1 MKRFK
6 NGSLVWRATMAAAVL
21 ATCVAS
27 ASAQAPRETEIR
39 VLGGPNRFSGPMH
52 SEADLRAMVNANRT
66 QFANVLAIAGL
77 DRISTQV
84 LDTLTTGNIIET
96 SVTPGTHMEW
106 MALKRSGTPGL
117 LRNVRWVGQ
126 QPFEAYQITVEA
138 AGYNYTF
145 VVPKVCGNLALVSR
159 TAAPVVR
166 AEPPPPAPAP
176 PPPPAP
182 VVQAAPPPP
191 PPPAPVVAASRTYP
205 WNVTGFIGSSF
216 AIGTPFAGLNAAQLP
231 IGVNVADGGAT
242 YGFQTAYLWRYVGG
256 EVIGDFAPNFRM
268 SSLALAKDPAVN
280 SWMFNAIGAG
290 TWGWFEPYVSGGIGV
305 VTLRSQT
312 FDDTAIPVVTVQG
325 TLTTA
330 QNTINTS
337 RSHFGSNIGAGFFG
351 YANQWGFRA
360 DIRYYDVTK
369 FSTNN
374 LTNSTVPSDFTQ
386 ALLSGMTYWRAN
398 LGLSFRW

>member
-1 MKRFK
+1 MKQVGV
-6 NGSLVWRATMAAAVL
+6 GSFLQRATLAAAVL
-21 ATCVAS
+21 AMSVVS
-27 ASAQAPRETEIR
+27 ASAQRETEIR

-52 SEADLRAMVNANRT
+52 SVADLHAMVNSNRS
-66 QFANVLAIAGL
+66 QFANVLALAGL
-77 DRISTQV
+77 DNISSQV
-84 LDTLTTGNIIET
+84 LDTLTTGNVIE
-96 SVTPGTHMEW
+96 SAVAPNTHMEW

-117 LRNVRWVGQ
+117 LRNVRWVGPQ
-126 QPFEAYQITVEA
+126 SFEVFQFSVDY
-138 AGYNYTF
+138 AGYSYTF

-166 AEPPPPAPAP
+166 AEPPPPAPEP

-191 PPPAPVVAASRTYP
+191 PAPAPVVAASRTYP
-205 WNVTGFIGSSF
+205 WMATGFIGSSF

-290 TWGWFEPYVSGGIGV
+290 TWGWFEPYVSGGIGG
-305 VTLRSQT
+305 VTMRTQT
-312 FDDTAIPVVTVQG
+312 FDETAIPVVTISGNLV
-325 TLTTA
+325 TA
-330 QNTINTS
+330 QNTINTA
-337 RSHFGSNIGAGFFG
+337 RTHFGSNIGAG
-351 YANQWGFRA
+351 
-360 DIRYYDVTK
+360 
-369 FSTNN
+369 
-374 LTNSTVPSDFTQ
+374 
-386 ALLSGMTYWRAN
+386 
-398 LGLSFRW
+398 

>member
-1 MKRFK
+1 
-6 NGSLVWRATMAAAVL
+6 MAAAVL

-77 DRISTQV
+77 DRISSQV

-182 VVQAAPPPP
+182 VVQAPPPP
-191 PPPAPVVAASRTYP
+191 PPAPAPVVAASRSYP
-205 WNVTGFIGSSF
+205 WMATGFIGSSF

-231 IGVNVADGGAT
+231 IGVNVSDGGAT
-242 YGFQTAYLWRYVGG
+242 YGFQLGYLWRYAGL
-256 EVIGDFAPNFRM
+256 ETIGDFAPNFRM

-290 TWGWFEPYVSGGIGV
+290 AWGWFEPYVSGGIGV

-325 TLTTA
+325 NLATA

-360 DIRYYDVTK
+360 DIRYYDVAK